1 VAKQH
6 KARQQIRLDIK
17 SNAGGTGK
25 TTLATHIAYAV
36 GSKGYNVTIMEFD
49 PQGSLK
55 QFAGLEE
62 PIPEK
67 NIAHD
72 LIKGVKKGWGLTQVW
87 PERLSTVTA
96 IQGGQPL
103 GAKLKEI
110 QFHPRG
116 NFLLSSRLE
125 ENPLDA
131 DLIIFDNPASLE
143 PLGLLTLAAATHILV
158 PMQCEPKAAD
168 GAAALISWFYDQIGS
183 LGLKQE
189 PEFLGFVPSRVDNK
203 VAAHRIYSTQLPEV
217 LQTLEVPINCF
228 PPIRD
233 SNEFLNASSVG
244 LPLHLYRPG
253 HAAAKD
259 FEPIA
264 ASIIRIIKGI

>member
-1 VAKQH
+1 MAKQH
-6 KARQQIRLDIK
+6 KARQQVRLDIK

-36 GSKGYNVTIMEFD
+36 GSKGYSVTIMEFD

-67 NIAHD
+67 NIAND

-87 PERLSTVTA
+87 SERLSTVTA

-183 LGLKQE
+183 LGLKEE
-189 PEFLGFVPSRVDNK
+189 PGFLGFVPSRVDNK

-228 PPIRD
+228 LPIRD

-253 HAAAKD
+253 HAATKD

-264 ASIIRIIKGI
+264 TSIIRIIKGI